1 MNKTGYEGYGIL
13 PVKAFRKEC
22 AKLKPTWIFQGKMLL
37 PNEASEAKVYFRFR
51 ASTGKIEDR
60 YFSVNLFQGI
70 QSLSRIDP
78 VRYFVL
84 CYKSI

>member
-1 MNKTGYEGYGIL
+1 
-13 PVKAFRKEC
+13 
-22 AKLKPTWIFQGKMLL
+22 MLL